1 MQTLRIPG
9 TEGHK
14 DEKTVERVIGE
25 ETGVVD
31 EESFKEVWKGSAR

>member
-1 MQTLRIPG
+1 MRKSG
-9 TEGHK
+9 TEGLR
-14 DEKTVERVIGE
+14 DEKTVEKVTGE

>member
-1 MQTLRIPG
+1 MRTPG
-9 TEGHK
+9 TEGLR
-14 DEKTVERVIGE
+14 DEKTVEKVIGE

>member
-1 MQTLRIPG
+1 MRTPS
-9 TEGHK
+9 TEGLR
-14 DEKTVERVIGE
+14 DEKTVEKVIGE